1 MRRSGS
7 DCRGARYG
15 SCMGS
20 GRLLARVIVG
30 DERDDGVRIEAGAAV
45 EVGELYEEG
54 DAGYDT
60 ACVFDEL
67 AHGAGGA
74 ACGEEV
80 VGNED
85 AGSWRHSVGVGFQGV
100 GAILE
105 LVGGGDGFAGELVRF
120 SGEDEA
126 FAGAVSE
133 GRAED
138 EAASLGREDPVVFEV
153 FREAREGVNGEVEG
167 FTVFYEGRYVLE
179 GDAWLGE
186 IGDGPDVTL
195 ELARYFFSGAL
206 HVGAQGTKVSMTFA
220 IINSFMR
227 ASTEAR

>member
-1 MRRSGS
+1 
-7 DCRGARYG
+7 
-15 SCMGS
+15 MGS

-30 DERDDGVRIEAGAAV
+30 DERDDGVRVETGATV

-54 DAGYDT
+54 DASYDT
-60 ACVFDEL
+60 ACVLDEL
-67 AHGAGGA
+67 AHGASGA
-74 ACGEEV
+74 ARGEEV
-80 VGNED
+80 VGDED
-85 AGSWRHSVGVGFQGV
+85 AGSWRYSVGVGFQGV
-100 GAILE
+100 GAVLE
-105 LVGGGDGFAGELVRF
+105 LVGGGDSFAGELVRF

-153 FREAREGVNGEVEG
+153 FREASEGVNGEVEG

-179 GDAWLGE
+179 GDAWLWE
-186 IGDGPDVTL
+186 IGDGSDVTL
-195 ELARYFFSGAL
+195 DLARYFISGVA
-206 HVGAQGTKVSMTFA
+206 HRATQGTKVSMTFA